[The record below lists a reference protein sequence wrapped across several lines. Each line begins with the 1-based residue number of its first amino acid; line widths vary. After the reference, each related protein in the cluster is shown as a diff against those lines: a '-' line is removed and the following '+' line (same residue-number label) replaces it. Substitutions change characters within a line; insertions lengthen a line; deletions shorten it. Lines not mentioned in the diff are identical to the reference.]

1 MSSKGDK
8 PIRNYLLDFGL
19 TDKEATC
26 YLTLLK
32 SGPNTIMNLSRETG
46 IKRSTTHNTV
56 EELIKKGLISQTNYG
71 ERRMIVAEDPEKL
84 KFLMEQKKWDIK
96 KLEENMPDI
105 VKTIYNI
112 VPKVRENTEVEVK
125 YYKGIQEIK
134 YLYDL
139 SFKSE
144 KYFSFA
150 DLEKYYKVFPNS
162 VETWTNSFH
171 SNPKREAW
179 DIIIDSKVSR
189 EIVSKIN
196 EPKYHTKFL
205 KIQDESDMFM
215 FSDYIIF
222 DDYLAIV
229 QLDPENLIAT
239 LIKSK
244 HISLS
249 FKALHKAMWNLI
261 G

>member
-56 EELIKKGLISQTNYG
+56 EELVKKGLISQTNYG

-84 KFLMEQKKWDIK
+84 RFLMEQKKWDIK

-105 VKTIYNI
+105 VKTIYSI

-134 YLYDL
+134 YVYEQVLKASVIHTFVNVDRIKENLPEYIEIFSKTLKSKDIEMWEILEHKTRKSDSDDEYD
-139 SFKSE
+139 S
-144 KYFSFA
+144 
-150 DLEKYYKVFPNS
+150 
-162 VETWTNSFH
+162 
-171 SNPKREAW
+171 
-179 DIIIDSKVSR
+179 
-189 EIVSKIN
+189 
-196 EPKYHTKFL
+196 PKYHFKYVPKDKTL
-205 KIQDESDMFM
+205 NDTDIT
-215 FSDYIIF
+215 IF
-222 DDYLAIV
+222 DDSIALIDMKRENPSAIV
-229 QLDPENLIAT
+229 ICSKT
-239 LIKSK
+239 LASTLRNVHQMVWKFI
-244 HISLS
+244 
-249 FKALHKAMWNLI
+249 
-261 G
+261 